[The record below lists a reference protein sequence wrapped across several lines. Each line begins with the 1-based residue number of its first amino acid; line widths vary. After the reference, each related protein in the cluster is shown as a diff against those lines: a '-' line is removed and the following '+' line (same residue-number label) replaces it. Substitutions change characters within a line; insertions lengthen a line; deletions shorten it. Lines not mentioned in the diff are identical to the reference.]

1 MKNSIIVRM
10 RSGVKTFPCPAIIA
24 LNTAPG
30 ADVAPGDQEAGTAT
44 VSKADSLNAIGSY
57 SSENGSLQPMC
68 GLLAGASPQLAHS

>member
-1 MKNSIIVRM
+1 M
-10 RSGVKTFPCPAIIA
+10 
-24 LNTAPG
+24 
-30 ADVAPGDQEAGTAT
+30 APGDQEAGTAT